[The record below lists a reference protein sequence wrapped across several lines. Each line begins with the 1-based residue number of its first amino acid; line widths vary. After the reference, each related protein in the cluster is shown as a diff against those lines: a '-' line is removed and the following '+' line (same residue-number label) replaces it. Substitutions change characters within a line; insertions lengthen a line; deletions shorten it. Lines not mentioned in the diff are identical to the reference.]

1 MTKENTYNA
10 LILLTLI
17 SFGFFGSLSHLFSLA
32 LIILMLVDYT
42 KSDKKNDSN
51 YKSILILCILS
62 GCFFLFFVT
71 SLFHND
77 LRVLLTALSPMLPIP
92 FIGLLIFFIKE
103 VILKLPQKSFHTF
116 HKSQYYFY
124 Q

>member
-32 LIILMLVDYT
+32 LIILMAVDHT

-51 YKSILILCILS
+51 NKSILLFCILS
-62 GCFFLFFVT
+62 GSFFIFLT
-71 SLFHND
+71 SIFQND
-77 LRVLLTALSPMLPIP
+77 FRMLLTALSPILPIP
-92 FIGLLIFFIKE
+92 FIGLII
-103 VILKLPQKSFHTF
+103 P
-116 HKSQYYFY
+116 
-124 Q
+124 